1 MANLPEY
8 QGAGFHPIQSSLLP
22 FLGQSNVLPDILVDR
37 LLSWH
42 GESLVHALVIAKFHH
57 CVLAANDNNH
67 DKLHSLAI
75 SHLPQQSN
83 LVNLNTIFAVI
94 CRTS

>member
-8 QGAGFHPIQSSLLP
+8 QGAGFHPIQSSPSP
-22 FLGQSNVLPDILVDR
+22 FMEQSNVLPDILVNR
-37 LLSWH
+37 LMSGH
-42 GESLVHALVIAKFHH
+42 GESLVHALVIAEFHH
-57 CVLAANDNNH
+57 CVLADNDNSH
-67 DKLHSLAI
+67 DKFHSLAI

-83 LVNLNTIFAVI
+83 LFHLDAIFAVM